1 MGFYQDNIVPHL
13 VNLSMRN
20 RRLTPYRERTISLAE
35 GRVLEVGVGSGVN
48 FPYYSDSTD
57 EVIGIDPQWKL
68 LKMASH
74 NTGSVPWKLIEGS
87 AESIPLDDASVDTVV
102 TTWTLCS
109 IPDVATALREMR
121 RVLKPG
127 GRFLF
132 VEHGLASDES
142 VRGWQR
148 RLTPIWKLIA
158 GGCHLDRPVSTL
170 VESAGFVISRMD
182 TGYMPGPKPM
192 TFMYEGFARPI
203 KTV

>member
-1 MGFYQDNIVPHL
+1 MGFYQDHIVPHL

-48 FPYYSDSTD
+48 FPYYSYRTN

-68 LKMASH
+68 LKMSSH
-74 NTGSVPWKLIEGS
+74 NTASVPSRLIEGS
-87 AESIPLDDASVDTVV
+87 AESIPLDDATVDTVV

-109 IPDVATALREMR
+109 IPDVAAALREMR
-121 RVLKPG
+121 RVLRPG

-132 VEHGLASDES
+132 VEHGLASDER
-142 VRGWQR
+142 VRRWQR
-148 RLTPIWKLIA
+148 RLTPLWKRIA
-158 GGCHLDRPVSTL
+158 GGCHLDRPVSVL
-170 VESAGFVISRMD
+170 VQAAGFEISQMD

-192 TFMYEGFARPI
+192 TFMYQGFARPI
-203 KTV
+203 